1 MSEPVNLITTELAAA
16 LAAQGFDAEPSSTES
31 LGWVHARPL
40 RCVEVVGDRWIE
52 SLRLAPDGH
61 VSYRGTWHAPEPH
74 AGVPEAGPF
83 GQAGSGAIAP
93 AGDPSEHVL
102 NVSSEGTL
110 SDPKELG
117 ALIERLR
124 AAAQACALKPVAPA
138 TPGSEQAPFFLLEPR
153 VVAVYQEWIE
163 DAPAGWG
170 TYEVVSAEGG
180 STLWRASIVQSDS
193 RGDRYRYDVI
203 RTTEGVAAEIH
214 GQKDLVVHDWIW
226 RFPLQER
233 DWNEEI
239 DGTFVSM
246 QLYPV
251 DGPVDVA
258 AGRFSGCWRLS
269 TLNENGSQ
277 VHTYHPTAGLIL
289 SEFTDVV
296 GTPGRR
302 ELCALDRRD
311 S

>member
-1 MSEPVNLITTELAAA
+1 MSEPLIRITTELAAV
-16 LAAQGFDAEPSSTES
+16 LAAHGFDPGPNPDAS
-31 LGWVHARPL
+31 LGWVHARPV
-40 RCVEVVGDRWIE
+40 RCVEVLGDRWIE

-83 GQAGSGAIAP
+83 GLGGSGAIAP
-93 AGDPSEHVL
+93 ACDPLAHGL
-102 NVSSEGTL
+102 NVASEATL
-110 SDPKELG
+110 RDPKELG
-117 ALIERLR
+117 VLIECLR
-124 AAAQACALKPVAPA
+124 EAARARALEPVAPA
-138 TPGSEQAPFFLLEPR
+138 TPGSEQAPFFLLEPG
-153 VVAVYQEWIE
+153 VVAVFQEWIE
-163 DAPAGWG
+163 DVPAGWG

-180 STLWRASIVQSDS
+180 STLWRASIVQADS
-193 RGDRYRYDVI
+193 RGDRYGYDVI

-214 GQKDLVVHDWIW
+214 GRKDLVVHDWIW
-226 RFPLQER
+226 RFPLRER

-239 DGTFVSM
+239 DGTLVSM
-246 QLYPV
+246 QLYAI

-258 AGRFSGCWRLS
+258 AGRFLGCWRLS

-302 ELCALDRRD
+302 ELYALDRRV